1 MKLSRRVFVRTIGVD
16 GAAGVVAQSLGDAP
30 ALAPSEQK
38 AIEEIAREFMERFK
52 GPGLS
57 VAFAREGKVVLSR
70 GFGVADQTTGASVTS
85 VSKPITS
92 VAIFSLI
99 EQGRLALDDLVLGN
113 KGRLGFNFGKTLPET
128 AGHPARGNVQDDDHA
143 HRRGRTIRLRLG
155 RAHEQPRR
163 WRRPRARSDDVENR
177 AGRPRV
183 ARVKLA
189 AHSISITPHQ
199 TGMRAR

>member
-1 MKLSRRVFVRTIGVD
+1 MIGFA
-16 GAAGVVAQSLGDAP
+16 GAAGVVAQSLRDAP

-38 AIEEIAREFMERFK
+38 AIEEIARGFMERFK

-70 GFGVADQTTGASVTS
+70 GFGVADQTTGAPVTSDHLFGIAS

-99 EQGRLALDDLVLGN
+99 DQGRLALDDLVLGN